1 MDCVLL
7 QVLCALQ
14 IALLEKNV
22 EADADA
28 TRQIMSR
35 KYRDMRNTSSRNL
48 RDFII
53 LRDYTN
59 MLEYVLQVLLHL
71 KNSPE

>member
-59 MLEYVLQVLLHL
+59 MLEYVLQVLLHF